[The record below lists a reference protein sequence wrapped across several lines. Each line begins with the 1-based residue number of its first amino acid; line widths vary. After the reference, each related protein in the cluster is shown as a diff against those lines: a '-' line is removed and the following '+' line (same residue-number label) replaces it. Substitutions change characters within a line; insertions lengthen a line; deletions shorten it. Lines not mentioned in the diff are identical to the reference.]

1 MFDRRTRYSRIVLE
15 KVKAEFQTDVFET
28 VIRYN
33 IRLRETADFG
43 LPVGDFDKHS
53 IGHADYENL
62 ADEILR
68 SDADQIYECHNTMN
82 AAQDI
87 LQKTEE
93 YIDIARELSED
104 EPPVSEMDEYSGDE
118 SYDAE
123 IDEYSENEPPV
134 SEGEELS
141 EDERP
146 DSEPEEF
153 PMYSSQSNYSQM
165 IEAIAANS
173 VNPFLNDEKDI

>member
-1 MFDRRTRYSRIVLE
+1 MRSRALITMFDRRTRYSRIVLE

-93 YIDIARELSED
+93 YIDEARELTVDELPTSEMEELSDD
-104 EPPVSEMDEYSGDE
+104 EPPVSE
-118 SYDAE
+118 
-123 IDEYSENEPPV
+123 
-134 SEGEELS
+134 
-141 EDERP
+141 P
-146 DSEPEEF
+146 DEF
-153 PMYSSQSNYSQM
+153 PAYSSQSNYSQM
-165 IEAIAANS
+165 IEAITADSGNS
-173 VNPFLNDEKDI
+173 YLNDKKDID

>member
-1 MFDRRTRYSRIVLE
+1 M
-15 KVKAEFQTDVFET
+15 
-28 VIRYN
+28 
-33 IRLRETADFG
+33 
-43 LPVGDFDKHS
+43 GDYDKHS
-53 IGHADYENL
+53 IGHADYEKL
-62 ADEILR
+62 ADEIL
-68 SDADQIYECHNTMN
+68 SSHATPMYAHPNTMN

-93 YIDIARELSED
+93 YIDIARELSEDEPPVSEMDEYSGDESYDAEIDEYSENEPSVSGVEALSED